1 MPQTGEGLK
10 VLVIDDEKAHAEVV
24 AEGLEGVGYECL
36 VDTSGT
42 AGARLI
48 ENDEFDVIIT
58 DLKMADLD
66 GLAIL
71 RKARQE
77 LPEAEVVMITGHGD
91 VKTAVEAIKQGA
103 AHYLAKPGDLA
114 EVRAI
119 GEKASERLRLER
131 AQRGR

>member
-42 AGARLI
+42 AGARLL
-48 ENDEFDVIIT
+48 ETDPFDVIIT

-77 LPEAEVVMITGHGD
+77 LPEAEVIMITGHGD

-103 AHYLAKPGDLA
+103 ANYLSKPVDLP
-114 EVRAI
+114 ELRAI
-119 GEKASERLRLER
+119 AEQAPERVGL
-131 AQRGR
+131 

>member
-1 MPQTGEGLK
+1 MPQTRKTGEGLK

-24 AEGLEGVGYECL
+24 AESLERVGYEC
-36 VDTSGT
+36 VVATSGT

-58 DLKMADLD
+58 DLKMAALD
-66 GLAIL
+66 ALPIL

-103 AHYLAKPGDLA
+103 ANYLTKPVDMA
-114 EVRAI
+114 ELRAI
-119 GEKASERLRLER
+119 VDKVAERLGL
-131 AQRGR
+131 A